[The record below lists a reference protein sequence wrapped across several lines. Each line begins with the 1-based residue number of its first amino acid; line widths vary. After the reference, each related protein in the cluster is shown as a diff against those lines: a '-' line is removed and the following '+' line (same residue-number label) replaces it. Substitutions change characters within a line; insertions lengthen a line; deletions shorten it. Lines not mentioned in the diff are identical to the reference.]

1 MSGPIYAGCDIES
14 TTGKAVL
21 MSNGSILASVTA
33 PGLARP
39 EKTAEIVMDDV
50 IKQAGLSSVD
60 DVTCLI
66 GAG

>member
-1 MSGPIYAGCDIES
+1 
-14 TTGKAVL
+14 